1 MFSPTLSDISQ
12 NNTEV
17 LEKQQQEK
25 QWRYKEEQQLLVQ
38 LKEVAKL
45 CQAEHMAQKARR
57 EAKAKARKKA
67 KRRKVVEEKK
77 WKKRTLEYLQQLQD
91 KVFEEDATLLES
103 TEESQIAESKYKKV
117 PPEND
122 MDYWPSKILKEN
134 NQQDTKE
141 TLGLSWG
148 VLTPVKDMYML
159 DRTAQYIIQGE

>member
-1 MFSPTLSDISQ
+1 MSSPTLSDISQ
-12 NNTEV
+12 NNAEV

-25 QWRYKEEQQLLVQ
+25 QWRYKEQQQLLVQ
-38 LKEVAKL
+38 LEEVAKL
-45 CQAEHMAQKARR
+45 CQTEHMAQKARR
-57 EAKAKARKKA
+57 EAEAKAREKA
-67 KRRKVVEEKK
+67 KRGRVVEEKK

-91 KVFEEDATLLES
+91 KVFEEDTTLLES
-103 TEESQIAESKYKKV
+103 TEESQIAEPKYKKV

-122 MDYWPSKILKEN
+122 MDCWPSKRLKKN
-134 NQQDTKE
+134 NQQDTEE